1 MPKNAKPA
9 RRPFKRSTAKG
20 ASSATVS
27 VWQDDPASGLDVIS
41 RPVPHLSKGPL
52 KYKIKGAA
60 IPPGVYAK
68 GTRQFRYW
76 TAAEALRR
84 GGDFWS
90 PLLSVKQW
98 ESGAV
103 LGVSLDKGVDLN
115 AYYDRTELAFFH
127 ETLGQVTYYSGE
139 SPDVVCH
146 EMGHACLDAHRPQ
159 LFDAPFVEA
168 AAFHESFG
176 DMSAILSALQLSSV
190 RAAALAGVKKYKPS
204 ALSRCAEQLGA
215 AIRQVDKTAVD
226 SDCLRNAYNAF
237 KYVDPQ
243 TLPDSAPATRLSA
256 EVHSFSRIF
265 TGAFYEILSGM
276 LKIRSKSPT
285 QTDLAT
291 VAADFAQLLMDATAA
306 APVQP
311 GYFAQVASHIIDADT
326 ARFAGKYRSALTATF
341 VKRLIVPKTAVQ
353 ALATHKGKVPTAATA
368 GLAIAARPETQSQ
381 KVTLRAQEFGLEDNN
396 LVVVAPFEQKPF
408 LSVAAGLAHQYTG
421 PDIVEQATRH
431 FVKMLFA
438 HNLVDTESV
447 TKKVGMTTSTPQDKL
462 TEIRVL
468 PKTHVLTKTKDGLKL
483 TRRLFYC
490 GCEVSHNP

>member
-9 RRPFKRSTAKG
+9 KRPVKRSGAKSKS
-20 ASSATVS
+20 AATVL
-27 VWQDDPASGLDVIS
+27 VWQDDPASGLNVIA
-41 RPVPHLSKGPL
+41 RPVPRLSKGPL

-68 GTRQFRYW
+68 GTAQFRYW

-90 PLLSVKQW
+90 PLLGVKRW
-98 ESGAV
+98 EPGAV

-127 ETLGQVTYYSGE
+127 ETLGHVTYYSGE

-159 LFDAPFVEA
+159 LFDAPFIEA
-168 AAFHESFG
+168 GAFHESFG

-190 RAAALAGVKKYKPS
+190 RAAALTGVKKYKSS

-215 AIRQVDKTAVD
+215 AIRQINKSAVD

-243 TLPDSAPATRLSA
+243 TLPDSAPATQLCA

-291 VAADFAQLLMDATAA
+291 VATDFAHLLMDATAA

-326 ARFAGKYRSALTATF
+326 ARFAGKYRRALTATF

-353 ALATHKGKVPTAATA
+353 ALAAHKGKVPTAAAA
-368 GLAIAARPETQSQ
+368 GLAMAARPETLSQ
-381 KVTLRAQEFGLEDNN
+381 QVTLSAQEFGLGDTK

-408 LSVAAGLAHQYTG
+408 LSAAAGLAHRYTG
-421 PDIVEQATRH
+421 PDTVEQATHR

-438 HNLVDTESV
+438 HNLVDTDSG
-447 TKKVGMTTSTPQDKL
+447 TKKVVVTASTPQDKL
-462 TEIRVL
+462 SETRFL
-468 PKTHVLTKTKDGLKL
+468 PKTHVLTRTKDGLKL

-490 GCEVSHNP
+490 GCAVSHNP